1 MLLSAPARPLYT
13 RIAIVLLVA
22 SLAAPLSGCFGL
34 KVRQLRTENQMKEA
48 RILQLEQDMT
58 ALRDENNKLQQ
69 QLSNTEGKASAARM
83 ALTETTESRSKE
95 MTKNLTSSI
104 ESEAKLKADKEQ
116 LEAKVLALETQ
127 LSDTRASIQQV
138 QGQLQTKSDELV
150 AARKD
155 YLEAQ
160 TSSETSTK
168 KATELSTQL
177 ESKVKEAAT
186 NSEQVNT
193 LTSQLR
199 QKTDELAAAQAKV
212 AEAEAQAAKAASS
225 GKADAA
231 TVAKAEEE
239 VKNRLSLAITSN
251 KVKVEGSDGAVHIVA
266 YSDDLFLPGKVEF
279 SDGGKSSLASVAE
292 SIKAASPK
300 RIVVEGH
307 TDDVPVKN
315 MSYQDNWELASAR
328 ANEVLRWLVDNKV
341 VEPGKIVSESHA
353 YYAPLV
359 ANKDAASRKQNRR
372 VEIVLEL

>member
-13 RIAIVLLVA
+13 RIAIVLLAA

-83 ALTETTESRSKE
+83 ALTETAESRSKE

-104 ESEAKLKADKEQ
+104 ESEAKLKAEKEQ

-177 ESKVKEAAT
+177 ESKTKEAAT

-212 AEAEAQAAKAASS
+212 SEAEARAAKAATS

-251 KVKVEGSDGAVHIVA
+251 KVKVESADGAIRIVV
-266 YSDDLFLPGKVEF
+266 YNDDLFQPGKVEF

>member
-13 RIAIVLLVA
+13 RIAIVLLAA

-83 ALTETTESRSKE
+83 ALTETAESRSKE

-104 ESEAKLKADKEQ
+104 ESEAKLKAEKEQ

-177 ESKVKEAAT
+177 ESKTKEAAT

-212 AEAEAQAAKAASS
+212 AEAEAQAAKAAAS

-251 KVKVEGSDGAVHIVA
+251 KVKVESADGAVHIVA
-266 YSDDLFLPGKVEF
+266 YSDDLFQPGKVEF